1 MLKGEGYKGCTVDIW
16 SAGVVLYAMICGF
29 LPFEGSENNELYKK
43 IIDGKY
49 SIPSHVSSQ
58 GRELIY
64 QMLNTNPK
72 KRINI
77 SQIKKHP
84 WVKFYSNGLNNDGE
98 TIFNVG
104 LGYLLI
110 NILSLL
116 MKILLMKWKKIQII

>member
-16 SAGVVLYAMICGF
+16 SVGVVLYAMICGF

-58 GRELIY
+58 GRELVY

-84 WVKFYSNGLNNDGE
+84 
-98 TIFNVG
+98 
-104 LGYLLI
+104 
-110 NILSLL
+110 
-116 MKILLMKWKKIQII
+116 